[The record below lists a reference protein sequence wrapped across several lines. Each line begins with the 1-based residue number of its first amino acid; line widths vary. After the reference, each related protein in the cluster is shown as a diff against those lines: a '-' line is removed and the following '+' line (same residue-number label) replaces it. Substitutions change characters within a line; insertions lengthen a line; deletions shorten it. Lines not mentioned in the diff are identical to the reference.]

1 MRARG
6 RCLPDGKLR
15 AAALIPGVAT
25 LKFLAA
31 AAVVGYLVIALLV
44 WVMQERLLFYPR
56 PLGGPATAPKG
67 WTLEEVKFAARD
79 GTALA
84 GVLAKPPG
92 APAPLVIYY
101 GGNAEEPTGDA
112 NEVARRY
119 GERAVLLMNYRGY
132 GASDGKPGERVIV
145 GDALE
150 LFDWAAKRGDVD
162 GARIALH
169 GRSLGTGVAVQVA
182 AERPARCVVLTSPFD
197 SARDVAKKIYPWLPV
212 GLLMRHPFDSHA
224 IAPRVK
230 VPALFLIGDADT
242 LIRPAHSEALAN
254 AWGGKAERVV
264 LRGFGHNDL
273 DMPPA
278 YDAAIRDF
286 LARCH

>member
-1 MRARG
+1 M
-6 RCLPDGKLR
+6 
-15 AAALIPGVAT
+15 AT

-56 PLGGPATAPKG
+56 PLGGPVSPPKG
-67 WTLEEVKFAARD
+67 WSLEEVKLAAAD

-84 GVLAKPPG
+84 GVLVKPPG

-101 GGNAEEPTGDA
+101 GGNAEEPTGYSD
-112 NEVARRY
+112 EVAKTY

-132 GASDGKPGERVIV
+132 GASAGKPGEREIV
-145 GDALE
+145 ADALQV
-150 LFDWAAKRGDVD
+150 FDWAAKRGDVA
-162 GARIALH
+162 GSRIALH

-182 AERPARCVVLTSPFD
+182 AQRPARCVVLTSPFD
-197 SARDVAKKIYPWLPV
+197 SARDVAKRIYPWLPV
-212 GLLMRHPFDSHA
+212 GLLIRHPFDSHA

-242 LIRPAHSEALAN
+242 LIPPAHSEALAA
-254 AWGGKAERVV
+254 AWGGQAERVV
-264 LRGFGHNDL
+264 LKGFGHNDL
-273 DMPPA
+273 SMPPA

>member
-1 MRARG
+1 
-6 RCLPDGKLR
+6 
-15 AAALIPGVAT
+15 VAT

-31 AAVVGYLVIALLV
+31 AAVIGYLAIALLV

-56 PLGGPATAPKG
+56 PLGGPVAAPKG
-67 WTLEEVKFAARD
+67 WSLEEVKLAARD

-84 GVLAKPPG
+84 GVLVKPPG
-92 APAPLVIYY
+92 ARAPLVIYY
-101 GGNAEEPTGDA
+101 GGNAEEPTGYAD
-112 NEVARRY
+112 EVAKTY
-119 GERAVLLMNYRGY
+119 GDRAVLLMNYRGY

-145 GDALE
+145 ADALE
-150 LFDWAAKRGDVD
+150 IFDWAARRNDVD

-197 SARDVAKKIYPWLPV
+197 SAREVARKIYPWLPV
-212 GLLMRHPFDSHA
+212 AYLIRHPFDSLA
-224 IAPRVK
+224 VAPRVK

-242 LIRPAHSEALAN
+242 LIPPAHSEALAA
-254 AWGGKAERVV
+254 AWGGTAERVV
-264 LRGFGHNDL
+264 LEGFGHNDL
-273 DMPPA
+273 SMPPA

>member
-6 RCLPDGKLR
+6 RCVPDGKLR

-67 WTLEEVKFAARD
+67 WALEEVKFAARD

-84 GVLAKPPG
+84 GVLVKPPG

-162 GARIALH
+162 GGRIALH

-182 AERPARCVVLTSPFD
+182 VERPARCVVLTSPFD

-230 VPALFLIGDADT
+230 VPALFLIGDADA
-242 LIRPAHSEALAN
+242 LIRPVHSEALAN

-278 YDAAIRDF
+278 YDAAVRDF